1 MRAFLFSGQGSQKV
15 DMAAPLLAQSGIVR
29 RQYKTAAEL
38 VGYTLDDLTANELAE
53 TKNTQLAVTV
63 FSAALWDALPDEE
76 KQDAVLAG
84 FSLGEYTA
92 LYAAGVVSFAD
103 MIQLIIW
110 RSQFMQEVIDR
121 SEALGMAAVLGL
133 DEKSVQAVLADQHAS
148 ADPETAVYAVNYNS
162 PEQTVISGAKA
173 TIEALKPAFLKAG
186 AGRLLPLRVAGAF
199 HTPFFAE
206 AADKLKEKAATL
218 SYKAPTLPLYSNLTG
233 EKLAP
238 SIEWP
243 EYLKTTLVSPV
254 YFTTELRRLE
264 SDGVRHMVEVGPGTT
279 LIGLVKKTLPDMQT
293 THAIDLLD

>member
-63 FSAALWDALPDEE
+63 YSAVLWDALPDEE

-133 DEKSVQAVLADQHAS
+133 DEESVQAVLDNKKAA
-148 ADPETAVYAVNYNS
+148 ADPETAVYAVNFNS

-173 TIEALKPAFLKAG
+173 TIDALKPVLLEAG
-186 AGRLLPLRVAGAF
+186 AGRILPLRVAGAF
-199 HTPFFAE
+199 HTPYFAE
-206 AADKLKEKAATL
+206 AADKLKEKAETL
-218 SYKAPTLPLYSNLTG
+218 SYEAPTLPLYSNLTG
-233 EKLAP
+233 EKIEP

-254 YFTTELRRLE
+254 YFTKELRRLE
-264 SDGVRHMVEVGPGTT
+264 SDGVRNMVEVGPGTT
-279 LIGLVKKTLPDMQT
+279 LIGLVKKTLPEMPT
-293 THAIDLLD
+293 KHAIDLLD